1 MKKKVNIMTR
11 TLNICIPS
19 LKLKKQ
25 TKVNVFMFFRPS
37 ESFVQNVL
45 LYSYNTLISKTE
57 L

>member
-25 TKVNVFMFFRPS
+25 TKVDVFMFFRPS

-45 LYSYNTLISKTE
+45 LYSYKTLISKTE